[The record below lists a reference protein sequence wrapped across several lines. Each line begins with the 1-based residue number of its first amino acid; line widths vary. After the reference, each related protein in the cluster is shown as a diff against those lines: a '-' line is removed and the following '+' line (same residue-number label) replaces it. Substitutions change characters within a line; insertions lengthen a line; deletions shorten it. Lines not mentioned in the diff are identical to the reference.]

1 MDVEE
6 LRDEL
11 HEAHDGPADV
21 EAVERALDKYR
32 RSDTVDVP
40 ATIDCPVCP
49 ATIKKD
55 EFREHLEDEHQ

>member
-11 HEAHDGPADV
+11 HEAHGG
-21 EAVERALDKYR
+21 
-32 RSDTVDVP
+32 
-40 ATIDCPVCP
+40 P